1 MPRRLPRGSESE
13 LRIQRVAEPVAQQVD
28 AERRERER
36 RAGERGQPPR
46 DVEKVAA
53 LREHAAP
60 RGRGRLDAEAEEADR
75 GLRDD
80 EGRELETRDDDDGG
94 RDVRQDVPKEEAD
107 TAHPERRGRLHEIA
121 LLDGQ
126 HLAPHD
132 ASIHDP
138 PRGRKAEDDVAEPEP
153 DDRVDRHGEQDEREE
168 SWTSAMRMSTAEGQ
182 RSTNPATR
190 PRSPPATVVMSTV
203 QTPMKSASRAPW
215 STRARRSRP
224 S

>member
-36 RAGERGQPPR
+36 CAGERGQPPR

-80 EGRELETRDDDDGG
+80 EGRELEARDDDDGG
-94 RDVRQDVPKEEAD
+94 RDVRQHVPKEEAG

-121 LLDGQ
+121 LLDRQ
-126 HLAPHD
+126 HLAAHD

-138 PRGRKAEDDVAEPEP
+138 PRSRKAEVDVPAPVP
-153 DDRVDRHGEQDEREE
+153 GGLRLAAKSVVSGSRGASHG
-168 SWTSAMRMSTAEGQ
+168 AATA
-182 RSTNPATR
+182 ATTT
-190 PRSPPATVVMSTV
+190 ATVRPMPSHALRWFTV
-203 QTPMKSASRAPW
+203 VAGALSPRPW
-215 STRARRSRP
+215 MA
-224 S
+224 